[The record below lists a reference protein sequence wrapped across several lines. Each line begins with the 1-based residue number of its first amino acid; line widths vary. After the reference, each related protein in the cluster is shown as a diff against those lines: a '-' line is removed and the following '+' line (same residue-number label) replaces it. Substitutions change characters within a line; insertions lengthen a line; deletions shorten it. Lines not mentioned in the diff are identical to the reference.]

1 MKIFFERRPTLMG
14 QTSFSSV
21 DPGQRRVY
29 SDLEILEDFLGKP
42 SKLNHCKN
50 GFFSRLLSNGGMSFG
65 DGRSLGYY
73 IEYFDEFEAKDLIIK

>member
-50 GFFSRLLSNGGMSFG
+50 GFF
-65 DGRSLGYY
+65 LGCCPMV
-73 IEYFDEFEAKDLIIK
+73 ECPLVTVARWDII